1 MIRQP
6 DTLQIYENSVDFLY
20 LKNNQLEDL
29 MENNEILRNKPKRK
43 WAKPVWKLYQKTK
56 RSWDGKIWRCQ
67 VYPVYS
73 LHLIHFSAVLCG
85 GRVGS

>member
-43 WAKPVWKLYQKTK
+43 WAKPVWKTLSK
-56 RSWDGKIWRCQ
+56 D
-67 VYPVYS
+67 
-73 LHLIHFSAVLCG
+73 
-85 GRVGS
+85 